1 MRAKEPIKKICEYC
15 GCEFA
20 AYTQTARYCSH
31 DCNRKAYRAIKRKEV
46 ISLSAS
52 MASKTKRERAR
63 VDLSEREY
71 LSISEAADIMG
82 VSRWTVY
89 RNVVK
94 GIIPAKRLS
103 QRTTLI
109 RKKDI
114 EALFD
119 EVEPYEVLTTGERKS
134 IDEWYT
140 IDEVTEK
147 YGLLR
152 HRIRKIINAE
162 NIPTKKAGTRT
173 LIAKS
178 RIDAYFR
185 KRGFDNPLSNLA
197 DWITTPEVM
206 ETYGMTEHGVR
217 VFVSR
222 YAIPKKRLN
231 GKLYYSKQHIE
242 KLKNKKYEEIKDN
255 ESNATLSDAQH
266 RKRNIIP

>member
-15 GCEFA
+15 GCEFD
-20 AYTQTARYCSH
+20 AYTQNARYCSH
-31 DCNRKAYRAIKRKEV
+31 DCNRKAYREIKRREV
-46 ISLSAS
+46 ISLTTS
-52 MASKTKRERAR
+52 MAGQTKRERAR
-63 VDLSEREY
+63 MALSERDY
-71 LSISEAADIMG
+71 LSISDAAAIMG

-103 QRTTLI
+103 RRTTLI

-119 EVEPYEVLTTGERKS
+119 VIEPYEVLTARERKP

-173 LIAKS
+173 LIAKCKV
-178 RIDAYFR
+178 DAYFR
-185 KRGFDNPLSNLA
+185 KKGFDNTLSNLA
-197 DWITTPEVM
+197 DWITIQEAM
-206 ETYGMTEHGVR
+206 ETYDMSEAAVR

-222 YAIPKKRLN
+222 YAIPKKRLS
-231 GKLYYSKQHIE
+231 GKQYYSKQHID
-242 KLKNKKYEEIKDN
+242 KLKNKNYEEIKDN
-255 ESNATLSDAQH
+255 KGYATFSDASH
-266 RKRNIIP
+266 REGNAVS

>member
-1 MRAKEPIKKICEYC
+1 MKAKEPIKKVCEFC
-15 GCEFA
+15 GCEFK

-31 DCNRKAYRAIKRKEV
+31 ECNCKAYRAIKRKEV

-52 MASKTKRERAR
+52 MVSKTKRERAK
-63 VDLSEREY
+63 VDLSRQDY
-71 LSISEAADIMG
+71 ISISEAAALMG
-82 VSRWTVY
+82 VSRWTIY
-89 RNVVK
+89 RNVVR

-103 QRTTLI
+103 QRMTLI

-119 EVEPYEVLTTGERKS
+119 EVEPYEVLTTGELRS

-152 HRIRKIINAE
+152 HRIRKIINVE

-185 KRGFDNPLSNLA
+185 KRGFDNTLSNLA
-197 DWITTPEVM
+197 DWITTSEVM
-206 ETYGMTEHGVR
+206 EIYGMTEQAVR

-231 GKLYYSKQHIE
+231 GKLYYSKQHID
-242 KLKNKKYEEIKDN
+242 KLKNK
-255 ESNATLSDAQH
+255 ES
-266 RKRNIIP
+266 

>member
-1 MRAKEPIKKICEYC
+1 MRNDTDMKAKEPIKKICEFC
-15 GCEFA
+15 GREFE

-31 DCNRKAYRAIKRKEV
+31 QCNCKAYREIKRKEV

-52 MASKTKRERAR
+52 MASKTKRERAK
-63 VDLSEREY
+63 VDLSGREY
-71 LSISEAADIMG
+71 LSISEAASLLG
-82 VSRWTVY
+82 WCKQTVY
-89 RNVVK
+89 NYCHK

-114 EALFD
+114 ESLFD
-119 EVEPYEVLTTGERKS
+119 KVEPYEVLTTGERKP

-178 RIDAYFR
+178 RMDAYFR
-185 KRGFDNPLSNLA
+185 KRGFDDTLSNLA
-197 DWITTPEVM
+197 DWITTPEIM

-231 GKLYYSKQHIE
+231 GKLYYSKQHID
-242 KLKNKKYEEIKDN
+242 KLKHK
-255 ESNATLSDAQH
+255 ES
-266 RKRNIIP
+266 

>member
-1 MRAKEPIKKICEYC
+1 MKAKEPIKKV
-15 GCEFA
+15 CEFCGREFE

-31 DCNRKAYRAIKRKEV
+31 ECNCKAYRAIKRKEV

-52 MASKTKRERAR
+52 MASKTKRERAK
-63 VDLSEREY
+63 VDLSRQDY
-71 LSISEAADIMG
+71 ISISEAATLMG
-82 VSRWTVY
+82 VSRWTIY
-89 RNVVK
+89 RNVVR

-119 EVEPYEVLTTGERKS
+119 EVEPYEVLTTGERKP

-162 NIPTKKAGTRT
+162 NVPTKKAGART

-178 RIDAYFR
+178 RMDAYFR
-185 KRGFDNPLSNLA
+185 KRGFDDTLSNLA
-197 DWITTPEVM
+197 DWITTSEVM
-206 ETYGMTEHGVR
+206 EIYGMTEQAVR

-231 GKLYYSKQHIE
+231 GKLYYSKQHID
-242 KLKNKKYEEIKDN
+242 KLKNK
-255 ESNATLSDAQH
+255 ES
-266 RKRNIIP
+266 

>member
-1 MRAKEPIKKICEYC
+1 M
-15 GCEFA
+15 
-20 AYTQTARYCSH
+20 
-31 DCNRKAYRAIKRKEV
+31 
-46 ISLSAS
+46 
-52 MASKTKRERAR
+52 
-63 VDLSEREY
+63 DLSGREY
-71 LSISEAADIMG
+71 LSISEAASLLG
-82 VSRWTVY
+82 WCKQTVY
-89 RNVVK
+89 NYCHK

-119 EVEPYEVLTTGERKS
+119 EIEPYEVLATGERKS

-140 IDEVTEK
+140 IDEITEK

-185 KRGFDNPLSNLA
+185 KRGFDNTLSNLA
-197 DWITTPEVM
+197 DWMTTPEVM
-206 ETYGMTEHGVR
+206 EIYGMTEQAVR

-231 GKLYYSKQHIE
+231 GKLYYSKQHID
-242 KLKNKKYEEIKDN
+242 KLKHK
-255 ESNATLSDAQH
+255 ES
-266 RKRNIIP
+266 

>member
-1 MRAKEPIKKICEYC
+1 MRDDTDMKAKEPIKKICEFC
-15 GCEFA
+15 GREFE

-31 DCNRKAYRAIKRKEV
+31 QCNCKAYREIKRKEV

-52 MASKTKRERAR
+52 MASKTKRERAK
-63 VDLSEREY
+63 VDLSGREY
-71 LSISEAADIMG
+71 LSISEAASLLG
-82 VSRWTVY
+82 WCKQTVY
-89 RNVVK
+89 NYCHK

-119 EVEPYEVLTTGERKS
+119 EIEPYEVLATGERKS

-162 NIPTKKAGTRT
+162 GIPTKKAGTRT

-185 KRGFDNPLSNLA
+185 KRGFDNTLSNLA
-197 DWITTPEVM
+197 DWMTTPEVM
-206 ETYGMTEHGVR
+206 EIYGMTEQAVR

-231 GKLYYSKQHIE
+231 GKLYYSKQHID
-242 KLKNKKYEEIKDN
+242 KLKHK
-255 ESNATLSDAQH
+255 ES
-266 RKRNIIP
+266 

>member
-1 MRAKEPIKKICEYC
+1 MRDDTDMKAKEPIKKV
-15 GCEFA
+15 CEFCGREFE

-31 DCNRKAYRAIKRKEV
+31 QCNCKAYREIKRKEV

-52 MASKTKRERAR
+52 MASKTKRERAK
-63 VDLSEREY
+63 VDLSGREY
-71 LSISEAADIMG
+71 LSISEAASLLG
-82 VSRWTVY
+82 WCKQTVY
-89 RNVVK
+89 NYCHK

-119 EVEPYEVLTTGERKS
+119 KVEPYEVLTTGERKP

-152 HRIRKIINAE
+152 HRIRKIVNAE

-178 RIDAYFR
+178 RMDAYFR
-185 KRGFDNPLSNLA
+185 KRGFDDTLSNLA
-197 DWITTPEVM
+197 DWMTTPEIM

-231 GKLYYSKQHIE
+231 GKLYYSKQHID
-242 KLKNKKYEEIKDN
+242 KLKHK
-255 ESNATLSDAQH
+255 ES
-266 RKRNIIP
+266 

>member
-1 MRAKEPIKKICEYC
+1 MRKDKGMRAKEPIRKICEYC
-15 GCEFA
+15 GCEFE

-31 DCNRKAYRAIKRKEV
+31 DCNRKAYREIKRKKI
-46 ISLSAS
+46 ISLTAS
-52 MASKTKRERAR
+52 IASQTKREQAR

-71 LSISEAADIMG
+71 ISISDAAAIMG
-82 VSRWTVY
+82 VSRWTIY
-89 RNVVK
+89 RNVVH

-103 QRTTLI
+103 KRTTLI

-114 EALFD
+114 EALF
-119 EVEPYEVLTTGERKS
+119 EVVEPYEVLTTGERKP

-162 NIPTKKAGTRT
+162 CIPTKKAGTRT

-178 RIDAYFR
+178 KIDAYFR
-185 KRGFDNPLSNLA
+185 KKGFDATLSNLA
-197 DWITTPEVM
+197 DWITTIKIM
-206 ETYGMTEHGVR
+206 ETYNMTEQAVR

-231 GKLYYSKQHIE
+231 GKLYYSKQHID
-242 KLKNKKYEEIKDN
+242 KLKNV
-255 ESNATLSDAQH
+255 T
-266 RKRNIIP
+266 

>member
-1 MRAKEPIKKICEYC
+1 MRNDTDMKAKEPIKKV
-15 GCEFA
+15 CEFCGREFE

-31 DCNRKAYRAIKRKEV
+31 QCNCKAYREIKRKEV

-52 MASKTKRERAR
+52 MASKTKRERAK
-63 VDLSEREY
+63 VDLSGREY
-71 LSISEAADIMG
+71 LSISEAASLLG
-82 VSRWTVY
+82 WCKQTVY
-89 RNVVK
+89 NYCHK

-114 EALFD
+114 DALFD
-119 EVEPYEVLTTGERKS
+119 EIEPYEVLTTGERKP

-140 IDEVTEK
+140 IDEITEK

-162 NIPTKKAGTRT
+162 GIPTKKAGTRT

-178 RIDAYFR
+178 RMDAYFR
-185 KRGFDNPLSNLA
+185 KRGFDDTLSNLA
-197 DWITTPEVM
+197 DWMTTPEVM
-206 ETYGMTEHGVR
+206 EIYGMTEQAVR

-231 GKLYYSKQHIE
+231 GKLYYSKQHID
-242 KLKNKKYEEIKDN
+242 KLKNK
-255 ESNATLSDAQH
+255 ES
-266 RKRNIIP
+266 

>member
-1 MRAKEPIKKICEYC
+1 MRNDTDMKAKEPIKKICEFC
-15 GCEFA
+15 GHEFE

-31 DCNRKAYRAIKRKEV
+31 ECNCKAYRAIKRKEV

-52 MASKTKRERAR
+52 MASRTKREKAKA
-63 VDLSEREY
+63 DLSSREY
-71 LSISEAADIMG
+71 LSISEAASLLG
-82 VSRWTVY
+82 WCKQTVY
-89 RNVVK
+89 NYCHK

-119 EVEPYEVLTTGERKS
+119 EIEPYEVLTTGERKP

-140 IDEVTEK
+140 IDEITEK

-185 KRGFDNPLSNLA
+185 KRGFDNTLSNLA

-206 ETYGMTEHGVR
+206 ETYGMSEQAVR

-231 GKLYYSKQHIE
+231 GKLYYSKQHID
-242 KLKNKKYEEIKDN
+242 KLKNK
-255 ESNATLSDAQH
+255 ES
-266 RKRNIIP
+266 

>member
-1 MRAKEPIKKICEYC
+1 MRNDSDMKAKEPIKKICEFC
-15 GCEFA
+15 GREFE
-20 AYTQTARYCSH
+20 AYTQTTRYCSH
-31 DCNRKAYRAIKRKEV
+31 QCNCKAYRAIKRKEV

-52 MASKTKRERAR
+52 MASKTKRERAK
-63 VDLSEREY
+63 VDLPGREY
-71 LSISEAADIMG
+71 LSISEAASLLG
-82 VSRWTVY
+82 WCKQTVY
-89 RNVVK
+89 NYCHK

-119 EVEPYEVLTTGERKS
+119 KVEPYEVLTTGERKP

-178 RIDAYFR
+178 RMDAYFR
-185 KRGFDNPLSNLA
+185 KRGFDDTLSNLA
-197 DWITTPEVM
+197 DWITTPEIM
-206 ETYGMTEHGVR
+206 EAYGMTEHGVR

-231 GKLYYSKQHIE
+231 GKLYYSKQHID
-242 KLKNKKYEEIKDN
+242 KLKHK
-255 ESNATLSDAQH
+255 ES
-266 RKRNIIP
+266 

>member
-1 MRAKEPIKKICEYC
+1 MRNDTDMKAKEPIKKV
-15 GCEFA
+15 CEFCGREFE

-31 DCNRKAYRAIKRKEV
+31 ECNCKAYRAIKRKEV

-52 MASKTKRERAR
+52 MASKTKRERAK
-63 VDLSEREY
+63 VDLSRQDY
-71 LSISEAADIMG
+71 ISISEAATLMG
-82 VSRWTVY
+82 VSRWTIY
-89 RNVVK
+89 RNVVR

-119 EVEPYEVLTTGERKS
+119 EVEPYEVLTTGERKP

-140 IDEVTEK
+140 IDEITEK

-178 RIDAYFR
+178 RMDAYFR
-185 KRGFDNPLSNLA
+185 KRGFDDTLSNLA
-197 DWITTPEVM
+197 DWITTSEVM
-206 ETYGMTEHGVR
+206 EIYGMTEQAVR

-231 GKLYYSKQHIE
+231 GKLYYSKQHID
-242 KLKNKKYEEIKDN
+242 KLKNK
-255 ESNATLSDAQH
+255 ES
-266 RKRNIIP
+266 